1 MSCSCCAHNH
11 EVTQSHDE
19 HKHHHENN
27 HNKSGLIKIIIST
40 VFLLFAFLLNH
51 FFQLNFY
58 LKLAS
63 FLLPYL
69 IIGFSVIKEAVEN
82 IFHKEFF
89 DENFLMT
96 VATVVAFVIGEYPE
110 AVLVMLLSQIGEFF
124 EEMASEKARKSI
136 SEMMDIK
143 PDFAN
148 LLENETIKKVN
159 PEIVKIGE
167 TIVVKPGEKI
177 PLDGIVEKGESSV
190 NTAALTGESLPRT
203 VEKGTEVISGS
214 INLSGLLYIKVTKTF
229 SESTISK
236 ILELVE
242 NAENKKAKAENF
254 ITKFAKIY
262 TPAVV
267 FAAIAIGI
275 IPSVIFGSWSTWVHR
290 ACVFLVISC
299 PCALVISVPLS
310 FFAGIGAASKQ
321 GILIKGG
328 NYIESLSK
336 IKIAI
341 FDKTGTLTKGNF
353 SVAKVFAKNNNQ
365 KEILELASMAES
377 FSNHPIAKAITKA
390 TKTENY
396 KHISG
401 KEIPGFGV
409 EATFINI
416 NDENSITNKVFCGNQ
431 KYMKSLNIDFE
442 PATDFGT
449 IVYIAKNQEYLG
461 FLVISD
467 EVKPEAASALADLR
481 NLGIEKNIMLTGDH
495 KSVAQNIG
503 KQLGIEEIYSELL
516 PQDKVSILENIL
528 KEKKLLC
535 FVGDGINDAP
545 VLTRADVGIAMGGLG
560 SDAAIEAS
568 DVVLMEDNPKKIA
581 VAVKI
586 ARNTLKI
593 VKENISFALGVK
605 LLVLLAGVFGLAP
618 MWLAIFADVG
628 VSVLAILNAMRA
640 GKL

>member
-19 HKHHHENN
+19 NKHHHENN

-40 VFLLFAFLLNH
+40 IFLLFAFLLNH

-159 PEIVKIGE
+159 PEIAKIGD

-275 IPSVIFGSWSTWVHR
+275 VPSVIFGSWSTWVHR

-390 TKTENY
+390 AKPENY